1 MVSVSLGGKGQGE
14 EGYNKE
20 SVVDRSVY
28 YKVRV
33 AGEVTID
40 LGTVQGAP
48 DGGPNQV
55 RYSNTGSRRA

>member
-1 MVSVSLGGKGQGE
+1 MVSVSLGGKGQGEE

-40 LGTVQGAP
+40 LGTV
-48 DGGPNQV
+48 
-55 RYSNTGSRRA
+55 